1 MQMHFCSVKLLF
13 FAEMNMMF
21 FSEPQ
26 DNDTLGRERCRN
38 AELNSMKYETDL
50 FFDAYLEEK

>member
-1 MQMHFCSVKLLF
+1 M
-13 FAEMNMMF
+13 
-21 FSEPQ
+21 PQ

-50 FFDAYLEEK
+50 FFDAYLEEKSFRGKNNKSEKKK

>member
-1 MQMHFCSVKLLF
+1 MHFCSVKLLF
-13 FAEMNMMF
+13 FAKMNNKF